1 MTVPARDAVRHPIF
15 RSFVM
20 RRIAIILVVA
30 LALPAALRAQNL
42 PTAAAVARLTD
53 SLAAAFL
60 AANEAPSVAIAVVRG
75 SDTIVMK
82 GWGKANLEHD
92 IPATERSV
100 YRIGSITK
108 QFTAAAVMRLV
119 EQNEVGLEDSIAA
132 HLPGLPAAW
141 RGVTVRQLLNH
152 TSGIPSYT
160 GLGEAWRRRW
170 GEEMT
175 PDTLVALTASAPMW
189 FAPGTSY
196 RYDNTGYVLL
206 GMLVEKHAGRPW
218 ATEIEERF
226 GKPLGLSDTRNCGTE
241 PVIPRRVAGYDKDDA
256 GRWGNTAYLAMSQPY
271 AAGALCSTVG
281 DLVRWNQALH
291 GGKVVI
297 AASYAAMTTPAGAA
311 TKRGYG
317 FGLARDSIA
326 GRPAVVHGG
335 GIHGFS
341 ASNAWVPSARLSVTV
356 LANSSSADSD
366 ELLARVARA
375 ALGAPID
382 AAPRVVPLAAADRD
396 RYAGV
401 YALELPNGVRD
412 FTIAIAGD
420 ALTAQLAGE
429 GANPIIHYGSHTF
442 GAAFDPKLRLVFTV
456 EGGRATKVTLTQ
468 GGGRFDGKRK

>member
-1 MTVPARDAVRHPIF
+1 
-15 RSFVM
+15 M
-20 RRIAIILVVA
+20 RRIPIALAVAI
-30 LALPAALRAQNL
+30 ALPASLPAQNL
-42 PTAAAVARLTD
+42 PPAAAVARLTD

-92 IPATERSV
+92 VAATERSV

-108 QFTAAAVMRLV
+108 QFTSAAVMQLV
-119 EQNEVGLEDSIAA
+119 EQKKVGLEDSIAA

-141 RGVTVRQLLNH
+141 RGVTIRQLLNH

-175 PDTLVALTASAPMW
+175 PDTLLALTASAPMW

-196 RYDNTGYVLL
+196 RYDNSGYVLL
-206 GMLVEKHAGRPW
+206 GMLIEKHAGRPW

-226 GKPLGLSDTRNCGTE
+226 AKPLGLADTRNCGTE

-291 GGKVVI
+291 GGKVVS

-311 TKRGYG
+311 LKRGYG

-326 GRPAVVHGG
+326 GRPAIVHGG
-335 GIHGFS
+335 GIHGFN
-341 ASNAWVPSARLSVTV
+341 AANAWVPSARLSVTV
-356 LANSSSADSD
+356 LSNASSANSG
-366 ELLARVARA
+366 ELLGRVARA
-375 ALGAPID
+375 ALGAPLAD
-382 AAPRVVPLAAADRD
+382 APKTVPLGAAERT
-396 RYAGV
+396 RYVGV
-401 YALELPNGVRD
+401 YALALPDGVRD
-412 FTIAIAGD
+412 FTVAAAGD
-420 ALTAQLAGE
+420 GLTGQLAGQP
-429 GANPIIHYGSHTF
+429 AARMIHFGDHTF
-442 GAAFDPKLRLVFTV
+442 GADFDASVRLIFTV
-456 EGGRATKVTLTQ
+456 EGARATKMTLVQ
-468 GGGRFDGKRK
+468 RGGRFEAPRK